1 MDLIAD
7 TTFLIGLWRN
17 QPWAVTYAG
26 QHATK
31 SIGIPWVVLGEF
43 WHGANRAGH
52 DRDQVN
58 QFLGIGIPLMDAS
71 AVIEIYSRICLQ
83 LQASSEYRNIG
94 QNDLWIATVAISQ
107 DKPLVTRNQRHFRS
121 IEGLRLEVLSDP
133 C

>member
-17 QPWAVTYAG
+17 QPWAITYAG

-52 DRDQVN
+52 DREQVN
-58 QFLGIGIPLMDAS
+58 QFLGIGIPLMDATS
-71 AVIEIYSRICLQ
+71 VVEIYSRICTQ
-83 LQASSEYRNIG
+83 LQRSGDYRNIG
-94 QNDLWIATVAISQ
+94 QNDLWIAAVAISQ
-107 DKPLVTRNQRHFRS
+107 NKPLVTRNQRHFRT
-121 IEGLRLEVLSDP
+121 IEGLRLEVLNAE
-133 C
+133 